1 MHLRCRES
9 TKAAMDYGNDEVLRR
24 CHNHV
29 PVQKFV
35 TLTMGEII
43 RYG

>member
-1 MHLRCRES
+1 
-9 TKAAMDYGNDEVLRR
+9 MDYGNDEVLRR

-43 RYG
+43 RYGWIRLLEKNV